1 MNSSK
6 KVAMGPDK
14 PQAAISDRFDG
25 QLHLSRFYSLA
36 LLIMAF
42 FLARFNQTALYPLQ
56 EAMAA
61 AEGLS
66 DNYVAL
72 LQGPAFI
79 MPFVILSVPLGMAVD
94 RLVRVRLLVAAIL
107 CGIVGSLLTA
117 WGSRL
122 PALLLGRAFVGL
134 SSSATTVIVFSMIA
148 DLFPPAQRGRAK
160 SAADVAGQIGGSVA
174 FLAGGMLLATAHDAR
189 HGWSWALTWMSTP
202 LLLGMILLLTLREPA
217 RAGEGKASPPLRR
230 MFIELRDYRALILP
244 LVLGAVLIEIPIVA
258 TAIWAAPILTRSFS
272 LGPGEVGSIMGSVLL
287 VSGIAGP
294 VLCGFLSDA
303 SQRAG
308 GPRRAILAVAL
319 LMGLS
324 APGCLFG
331 LAPTAFSA
339 AVILGFFMTGLS
351 GGLSM
356 TITAFTIVIPNE
368 LRGLCLSL
376 LSASAAIVGV
386 ALAPVLI
393 SLLSAALGGPAMI
406 GQALA
411 LISLPSSLLAGAS
424 LLIGLHYLPRGA
436 SV

>member
-14 PQAAISDRFDG
+14 PQAAISDRSDG

-134 SSSATTVIVFSMIA
+134 SSSVTTVIVFSMIA

-160 SAADVAGQIGGSVA
+160 SVADVAGQIGGSVA

-217 RAGEGKASPPLRR
+217 RAGERRASPR
-230 MFIELRDYRALILP
+230 
-244 LVLGAVLIEIPIVA
+244 
-258 TAIWAAPILTRSFS
+258 
-272 LGPGEVGSIMGSVLL
+272 
-287 VSGIAGP
+287 
-294 VLCGFLSDA
+294 
-303 SQRAG
+303 
-308 GPRRAILAVAL
+308 
-319 LMGLS
+319 
-324 APGCLFG
+324 
-331 LAPTAFSA
+331 
-339 AVILGFFMTGLS
+339 S
-351 GGLSM
+351 GGCSS
-356 TITAFTIVIPNE
+356 N
-368 LRGLCLSL
+368 C
-376 LSASAAIVGV
+376 AAI
-386 ALAPVLI
+386 
-393 SLLSAALGGPAMI
+393 GP
-406 GQALA
+406 
-411 LISLPSSLLAGAS
+411 
-424 LLIGLHYLPRGA
+424 
-436 SV
+436 